1 MSKESNK
8 FCPKFVH
15 KRMRKLQ
22 PFLVE
27 HAFFR
32 PNWPRFDIRG
42 LIKVSAMF

>member
-1 MSKESNK
+1 MSKEFNTI
-8 FCPKFVH
+8 CPKFVH

-32 PNWPRFDIRG
+32 VESTPHEF
-42 LIKVSAMF
+42 